1 MRVYD
6 MKQTAG
12 FISTYAADVSGV
24 CSALFELG
32 GMTVMHD
39 ASGCN
44 STYNT
49 HDEPRWFDMDSMVYI
64 SGLSEIEAIMGDDDK
79 LIGDIVSAAEE
90 LAPRF
95 IAVAGSPIPM
105 VTGMDFD
112 AVAAEIEARTGIP
125 AFGFSTN
132 GMHSYLMGVSRAF
145 EAFAERMVQDS
156 AGRKQRTA
164 NILGLTPLDF
174 SVNGSAES
182 IRIFMENAGYEVVS
196 SWAMGSCLEDV
207 ERSAEAS
214 VNLVVS
220 YSGLEAA
227 RVLKKRFGT
236 PYVVGV
242 PIGSMRKRVEKA
254 LKAAENGEGCGVSYD
269 VDGAEKAA
277 QDIVV
282 VGESVFS
289 RSLAQAVE
297 DAADKEVSVVCPL
310 ETEMGLLADR
320 DRQAQFEEEI
330 AAALRGFKMVI
341 ADPLYRP
348 VAPKNA
354 SFISLPHEAFSGRMF
369 RKDIP
374 NLVDGFDGF
383 LNDLLRGVER

>member
-174 SVNGSAES
+174 SVNG
-182 IRIFMENAGYEVVS
+182 
-196 SWAMGSCLEDV
+196 L
-207 ERSAEAS
+207 
-214 VNLVVS
+214 
-220 YSGLEAA
+220 
-227 RVLKKRFGT
+227 
-236 PYVVGV
+236 
-242 PIGSMRKRVEKA
+242 
-254 LKAAENGEGCGVSYD
+254 
-269 VDGAEKAA
+269 
-277 QDIVV
+277 
-282 VGESVFS
+282 
-289 RSLAQAVE
+289 SL
-297 DAADKEVSVVCPL
+297 
-310 ETEMGLLADR
+310 
-320 DRQAQFEEEI
+320 I
-330 AAALRGFKMVI
+330 HI
-341 ADPLYRP
+341 
-348 VAPKNA
+348 
-354 SFISLPHEAFSGRMF
+354 
-369 RKDIP
+369 
-374 NLVDGFDGF
+374 
-383 LNDLLRGVER
+383 